1 MIRAADSLGQATIGN
16 ALGGALPFLIPLLL
30 LQVVLL
36 VVALVDLVKRERV
49 RGGNKVIWGV
59 VIVLVNIIGPIVY
72 LLTGFAQPTAGRASD
87 P

>member
-1 MIRAADSLGQATIGN
+1 MGDETSIRE
-16 ALGGALPFLIPLLL
+16 ALPFLIPLLI

-72 LLTGFAQPTAGRASD
+72 LLAGRLEGADSGD
-87 P
+87 QD

>member
-1 MIRAADSLGQATIGN
+1 MGDEIEIRE
-16 ALGGALPFLIPLLL
+16 ALPFLIPLLI

-59 VIVLVNIIGPIVY
+59 VIVLVNIIGPVVY
-72 LLTGFAQPTAGRASD
+72 LLAGRLEGADSGD
-87 P
+87 QD

>member
-1 MIRAADSLGQATIGN
+1 MEEGLDEIK
-16 ALGGALPFLIPLLL
+16 GALPFLIPLLI
-30 LQVVLL
+30 LQVVLM

-72 LLTGFAQPTAGRASD
+72 LLAGRLEGADSGD
-87 P
+87 QD

>member
-1 MIRAADSLGQATIGN
+1 MAGDEIDIE
-16 ALGGALPFLIPLLL
+16 GALLFLIPLGV

-49 RGGNKVIWGV
+49 RGGNKVVWGV

-72 LLTGFAQPTAGRASD
+72 LLAGRLEGPGGGD
-87 P
+87 KD

>member
-1 MIRAADSLGQATIGN
+1 MAQELDDIKE
-16 ALGGALPFLIPLLL
+16 ALPFLIPLLL

-72 LLTGFAQPTAGRASD
+72 LLAGRLEGADSGD
-87 P
+87 QD